1 MSSVDLLKEI
11 GINPGNDL
19 MHQYVEGARHVD
31 PVEHYEISKAL
42 LTTARPIAEHV
53 MVNQLDEFADRWHPG
68 GYMVFALG
76 VHSTHGS
83 VRMHVW
89 PKGIERESS
98 TGPNIHSQAW
108 HTGSLVLEG
117 VYSDAVYDVRAP
129 RQRDDEP
136 SDDEYVFYSQR
147 RLEDAEDELTEEGQ
161 LVEAVQLGERRVPK
175 GHLHMVVAGEYQ
187 LPTIPKDINVA
198 TLVLASPAFRS
209 TTGVLMRD
217 KSGTI
222 SRERRPIT
230 VADLG
235 LAKGIL
241 LNQSE
246 PATN

>member
-76 VHSTHGS
+76 VHANYGS
-83 VRMHVW
+83 VRMHIW
-89 PKGIERESS
+89 PEGVERDTD

-117 VYSDAVYDVRAP
+117 VYTDAVYDVRAP
-129 RQRDDEP
+129 REQTDQSKENEFTLYR
-136 SDDEYVFYSQR
+136 QR
-147 RLEDAEDELTEEGQ
+147 RLEAAEDELTEAGQ
-161 LVEAVQLGERRVPK
+161 LEAVQLGERRVPK

-187 LPTIPKDINVA
+187 MPTIPTDIKVA

-209 TTGVLMRD
+209 TTGVLIPN
-217 KSGTI
+217 SAGTI
-222 SRERRPIT
+222 SRERRSIT
-230 VADLG
+230 TADLS

-241 LNQSE
+241 LNQSK